1 MSVEHGQ
8 PTLEWVAQ
16 VGAWHQGASVSGMWS
31 IRLSL
36 VRACVCCVAR
46 VCGSSTRIC
55 SRCITR
61 MVCGWCPV
69 SCFRALMCCV
79 CSPHP
84 ERNGRGRDVT
94 GGQTESASGE
104 SAARKWLQA
113 RWHAGWKME
122 RRETTRDSREW
133 RDGGDRRGRCRGVKI
148 NYYAAPVGW
157 RRALA
162 SSQFFF
168 ARPDWPRV
176 LCPPSGC
183 VRVAVGASQVIS
195 SRLSLQPP

>member
-1 MSVEHGQ
+1 
-8 PTLEWVAQ
+8 
-16 VGAWHQGASVSGMWS
+16 MWS

-133 RDGGDRRGRCRGVKI
+133 KDGGDRRGRCRGVKI

-157 RRALA
+157 RARAN
-162 SSQFFF
+162 FFF
-168 ARPDWPRV
+168 ARPARIGRV
-176 LCPPSGC
+176 SSVHRL
-183 VRVAVGASQVIS
+183 AVSVSLSEHLKS
-195 SRLSLQPP
+195 SRLVTSLTAASMTDTRRSSIADAPITLQLISHLV